1 MKSINLIILFLM
13 AVLPNY
19 AYGNQLQQQNN
30 QDKKKKEHTVE
41 VYGDVKDSFT
51 QAYLKAFVTVM
62 DKDSN
67 VIDTM
72 TTSGWDKHLFY
83 HTQVPARPATYIVK
97 AECEGYETNSINH
110 TIKYIARNKNFL
122 FPSLL
127 LKKKISRDVALDG
140 VVVTGTKVKLAYRG
154 DTLVFNASAFNVP
167 EGSMLDA
174 LVRQMP
180 GAEMKSNGD
189 IYVNGKKIDYLLLN
203 GKDFFKGKNQVMLDN
218 LPYYTVKEL
227 KVYDRSSEKS
237 RLMGKEMEKKDYVM
251 DVALKREYS
260 RGYIA
265 NMEAAG
271 GSEDRY
277 LARLFGLY
285 YTDNSRISVFGNLN
299 NMNETRRP
307 GSQGDWS
314 PSNSPQGQKTTRQVG
329 VDFNASSK
337 SQMIREHGN
346 VTFAWDNMHD
356 LTHSSQENFAST
368 GNIFGRSISDSRSDN
383 HSFNLYNNFQVDG
396 KLGVWLDTRIDY
408 SDRKTSSTNRS
419 ATYSANPERWGDI
432 RQTIDSTFAQ
442 NVSGSLHDIITNR
455 SLYQSRSKVHA
466 FTGSQ
471 QALAWYK
478 LPWGDRITLGMSG
491 KYTSSKPNE
500 SFSLNRNEYF
510 KTGEKD
516 LRNYYNDSRQN
527 SYDMNASLD
536 YGIEF
541 PYSKWTMF
549 IGPQF
554 AQTYQSV
561 KGLKYRLDEL
571 GGDWIAN
578 PELMFA
584 TLPSNMEQLSGVI
597 DEDVSRSYQTMKKN
611 TGGELVFRRN
621 DRSSYLFLSLSI
633 SEEKERLNYHTSAL
647 DTIARRNR
655 VVFMPSFMYDCSDD
669 KKTIRLYYYMQS
681 QTPDFFSIMP
691 YSDNSNPLA
700 VRVNNPDLENSL
712 YHHYEANIRFNGLKN
727 QQYVGFFATGNFYHN
742 LVGTRTT
749 YNSQTGGY
757 TYMSDNIGGGGN
769 WDFWTTTSYGVALD
783 KARLFR
789 LDYRLWF
796 NGLRRKDFDIAYDD
810 NSTQL
815 CYVLRTELGNSLY
828 FKYQKDKLSIN
839 LGGKVEWKHGT
850 SNRSNFEKLN
860 AYDFEYG
867 GNMTYTLPL
876 GISLSTDL
884 KEYCR
889 RGYSEKSF
897 NTSDLVWNASLARS
911 FCKGKLTLKAEAFD
925 ILQNLSSTV
934 YEVGGQGKTEKWNNT
949 LPSYAMVHLMYK
961 FSKAPKSKK

>member
-13 AVLPNY
+13 AVLPTY
-19 AYGNQLQQQNN
+19 ARGNLHNLQQQ
-30 QDKKKKEHTVE
+30 QEKKKKEHTVE

-72 TTSGWDKHLFY
+72 TTSGWEKHLFY

-110 TIKYIARNKNFL
+110 TIKYIARNKSFL

-127 LKKKISRDVALDG
+127 LKKKFNQDVALDD

-167 EGSMLDA
+167 DGSMLDA
-174 LVRQMP
+174 LIRQMP

-251 DVALKREYS
+251 DVALKREYA

-265 NMEAAG
+265 NVEAAG

-299 NMNETRRP
+299 NKNETRRP

-329 VDFNASSK
+329 VNFNASSK
-337 SQMIREHGN
+337 SQMIREQGN
-346 VTFAWDNMHD
+346 VTFAWDNTHD

-408 SDRKTSSTNRS
+408 SDRKTSSTNLS

-455 SLYQSRSKVHA
+455 SLYQSRSKEHA
-466 FTGSQ
+466 FTASET
-471 QALAWYK
+471 AVVWYK
-478 LPWGDRITLGMSG
+478 LPWGDRITLDMYG
-491 KYTSSKPNE
+491 KYASSKPNE

-516 LRNYYNDSRQN
+516 LRNYYNDSRSN
-527 SYDMNASLD
+527 SYNIRSTFK
-536 YGIEF
+536 YGIEI
-541 PYSKWTMF
+541 PYTKWTVLV
-549 IGPQF
+549 GPDF

-584 TLPSNMEQLSGVI
+584 TLPSNMEQLSGG
-597 DEDVSRSYQTMKKN
+597 D
-611 TGGELVFRRN
+611 
-621 DRSSYLFLSLSI
+621 
-633 SEEKERLNYHTSAL
+633 
-647 DTIARRNR
+647 
-655 VVFMPSFMYDCSDD
+655 
-669 KKTIRLYYYMQS
+669 
-681 QTPDFFSIMP
+681 
-691 YSDNSNPLA
+691 
-700 VRVNNPDLENSL
+700 
-712 YHHYEANIRFNGLKN
+712 
-727 QQYVGFFATGNFYHN
+727 
-742 LVGTRTT
+742 
-749 YNSQTGGY
+749 
-757 TYMSDNIGGGGN
+757 
-769 WDFWTTTSYGVALD
+769 
-783 KARLFR
+783 
-789 LDYRLWF
+789 
-796 NGLRRKDFDIAYDD
+796 
-810 NSTQL
+810 
-815 CYVLRTELGNSLY
+815 
-828 FKYQKDKLSIN
+828 
-839 LGGKVEWKHGT
+839 
-850 SNRSNFEKLN
+850 
-860 AYDFEYG
+860 
-867 GNMTYTLPL
+867 
-876 GISLSTDL
+876 
-884 KEYCR
+884 
-889 RGYSEKSF
+889 
-897 NTSDLVWNASLARS
+897 
-911 FCKGKLTLKAEAFD
+911 
-925 ILQNLSSTV
+925 
-934 YEVGGQGKTEKWNNT
+934 
-949 LPSYAMVHLMYK
+949 
-961 FSKAPKSKK
+961 

>member
-13 AVLPNY
+13 AVLPTY
-19 AYGNQLQQQNN
+19 ARGNQLQQQNN
-30 QDKKKKEHTVE
+30 QDKKKKVHKVE

-72 TTSGWDKHLFY
+72 TTSGWGKHLFY
-83 HTQVPARPATYIVK
+83 HTQVPARPASYIIK
-97 AECEGYETNSINH
+97 AECEGYESKCINH
-110 TIKYIARNKNFL
+110 TIKYIARNKSFS

-127 LKKKISRDVALDG
+127 LKKKFNQDVALDD

-167 EGSMLDA
+167 DGSMLDA

-203 GKDFFKGKNQVMLDN
+203 GKNFFKGKNQVMLDN

-299 NMNETRRP
+299 NTNETRRP

-329 VDFNASSK
+329 VDFNTSSK
-337 SQMIREHGN
+337 SQKISEQGN
-346 VTFAWDNMHD
+346 VTFAWDNTHD
-356 LTHSSQENFAST
+356 LTRSSQENFAST
-368 GNIFGRSISDSRSDN
+368 GNIYSRSINDLRSDN

-408 SDRKTSSTNRS
+408 SDRKSSSSNRS
-419 ATYSANPERWGDI
+419 ATYSANPKRWGDI
-432 RQTIDSTFAQ
+432 SQTIDSTFAQ
-442 NVSGSLHDIITNR
+442 NVSGSLYDIITNR

-478 LPWGDRITLGMSG
+478 LPWGDRIELNLSG
-491 KYTSSKPNE
+491 SYSSSKPNE

-516 LRNYYNDSRQN
+516 LRNYYNDSRSN
-527 SYDMNASLD
+527 TYKIRSTFK
-536 YGIEF
+536 YGIEI
-541 PYSKWTMF
+541 PYTKWTMLV
-549 IGPQF
+549 GPKF
-554 AQTYQSV
+554 KQTYQSV

-571 GGDWIAN
+571 GGDWISN

-584 TLPSNMEQLSGVI
+584 TLPSNMEQLSGVM
-597 DEDVSRSYQTMKKN
+597 DEDVSRSYQTMRKD
-611 TGGELVFRRN
+611 TGAELEFQRN
-621 DRSSYLFLSLSI
+621 APSSFLTLSLSL
-633 SEEKERLNYHTSAL
+633 SKEKERINYHTSAL
-647 DTIARRNR
+647 DTIAKRSRM
-655 VVFMPSFMYDCSDD
+655 VFRPTFMYGCYND
-669 KKTIRLYYYMQS
+669 KKS
-681 QTPDFFSIMP
+681 
-691 YSDNSNPLA
+691 
-700 VRVNNPDLENSL
+700 
-712 YHHYEANIRFNGLKN
+712 
-727 QQYVGFFATGNFYHN
+727 
-742 LVGTRTT
+742 
-749 YNSQTGGY
+749 
-757 TYMSDNIGGGGN
+757 
-769 WDFWTTTSYGVALD
+769 
-783 KARLFR
+783 
-789 LDYRLWF
+789 
-796 NGLRRKDFDIAYDD
+796 
-810 NSTQL
+810 
-815 CYVLRTELGNSLY
+815 
-828 FKYQKDKLSIN
+828 
-839 LGGKVEWKHGT
+839 
-850 SNRSNFEKLN
+850 
-860 AYDFEYG
+860 
-867 GNMTYTLPL
+867 
-876 GISLSTDL
+876 ISL
-884 KEYCR
+884 
-889 RGYSEKSF
+889 
-897 NTSDLVWNASLARS
+897 V
-911 FCKGKLTLKAEAFD
+911 
-925 ILQNLSSTV
+925 TV
-934 YEVGGQGKTEKWNNT
+934 
-949 LPSYAMVHLMYK
+949 
-961 FSKAPKSKK
+961 KK

>member
-13 AVLPNY
+13 AVLPIH
-19 AYGNQLQQQNN
+19 ARGNLHNLQQQ
-30 QDKKKKEHTVE
+30 QEKKKKEHTVE

-72 TTSGWDKHLFY
+72 TTRGRGKRLFY
-83 HTQVPARPATYIVK
+83 LTHVPARPATYIIK
-97 AECEGYETNSINH
+97 AECDGYETKCINH
-110 TIKYIARNKNFL
+110 TIKYIARNKDFS

-127 LKKKISRDVALDG
+127 LKKKFNQDVALDG

-167 EGSMLDA
+167 DGSMLDA

-265 NMEAAG
+265 NMETAG

-285 YTDNSRISVFGNLN
+285 YTDNSRISVFGNMN
-299 NMNETRRP
+299 NMNETRKP

-329 VDFNASSK
+329 VDFNTTSK
-337 SQMIREHGN
+337 SQKIREQGN
-346 VTFAWDNMHD
+346 VTFAWDNTHD

-383 HSFNLYNNFQVDG
+383 HSFNLYNNFRVSG

-408 SDRKTSSTNRS
+408 SDRKSSSSNLS

-471 QALAWYK
+471 TALVWYK
-478 LPWGDRITLGMSG
+478 LP
-491 KYTSSKPNE
+491 
-500 SFSLNRNEYF
+500 
-510 KTGEKD
+510 
-516 LRNYYNDSRQN
+516 
-527 SYDMNASLD
+527 
-536 YGIEF
+536 
-541 PYSKWTMF
+541 
-549 IGPQF
+549 
-554 AQTYQSV
+554 
-561 KGLKYRLDEL
+561 
-571 GGDWIAN
+571 
-578 PELMFA
+578 
-584 TLPSNMEQLSGVI
+584 
-597 DEDVSRSYQTMKKN
+597 
-611 TGGELVFRRN
+611 
-621 DRSSYLFLSLSI
+621 
-633 SEEKERLNYHTSAL
+633 
-647 DTIARRNR
+647 
-655 VVFMPSFMYDCSDD
+655 
-669 KKTIRLYYYMQS
+669 
-681 QTPDFFSIMP
+681 
-691 YSDNSNPLA
+691 
-700 VRVNNPDLENSL
+700 
-712 YHHYEANIRFNGLKN
+712 
-727 QQYVGFFATGNFYHN
+727 
-742 LVGTRTT
+742 
-749 YNSQTGGY
+749 
-757 TYMSDNIGGGGN
+757 
-769 WDFWTTTSYGVALD
+769 
-783 KARLFR
+783 
-789 LDYRLWF
+789 
-796 NGLRRKDFDIAYDD
+796 
-810 NSTQL
+810 
-815 CYVLRTELGNSLY
+815 
-828 FKYQKDKLSIN
+828 
-839 LGGKVEWKHGT
+839 
-850 SNRSNFEKLN
+850 
-860 AYDFEYG
+860 
-867 GNMTYTLPL
+867 
-876 GISLSTDL
+876 
-884 KEYCR
+884 
-889 RGYSEKSF
+889 
-897 NTSDLVWNASLARS
+897 
-911 FCKGKLTLKAEAFD
+911 
-925 ILQNLSSTV
+925 
-934 YEVGGQGKTEKWNNT
+934 
-949 LPSYAMVHLMYK
+949 
-961 FSKAPKSKK
+961 